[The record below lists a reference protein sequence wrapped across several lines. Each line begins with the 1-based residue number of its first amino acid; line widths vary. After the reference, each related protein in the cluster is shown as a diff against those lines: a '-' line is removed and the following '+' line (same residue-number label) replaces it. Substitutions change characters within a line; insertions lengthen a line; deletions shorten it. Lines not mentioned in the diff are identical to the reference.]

1 MIFVTVG
8 TQKFQMNRLMKQVE
22 ELAQKRPD
30 ERIVIQYGNCT
41 YIPKNCET
49 YQFMDRPQ
57 FEKCVAECDVLITH
71 GGVGT
76 IMSGIRA
83 RKPVVVVPRLR
94 QYGEHVDDH
103 QLEAARALRE
113 HKCLVICMNI
123 EFLDYIVSNIAN
135 YVFSKYE
142 EPVKKVEDLV
152 LDCIESPEPPKKN
165 ILEFFKMK
173 NRKDIVSTKIA
184 AQVKTQ

>member
-8 TQKFQMNRLMKQVE
+8 TQKFQMNRLMKQI
-22 ELAQKRPD
+22 ELMAESMPD
-30 ERIVIQYGNCT
+30 ERFVIQYGNCT

-57 FEKCVAECDVLITH
+57 FEQCVSECDVLITH

-83 RKPVVVVPRLR
+83 GKPVVVVPRLR

-103 QLEAARALRE
+103 QIEAARALKE
-113 HKCLVICMNI
+113 HKCLVICMNT
-123 EFLDYIVSNIAN
+123 EFLGYIISHISE
-135 YVFSKYE
+135 YVFNRYE
-142 EPVKKVEDLV
+142 EPEKKVEDLV
-152 LDCIESPEPPKKN
+152 LGFIESSEPVKDRTMGLLKY
-165 ILEFFKMK
+165 F
-173 NRKDIVSTKIA
+173 RKRKETA
-184 AQVKTQ
+184 ELQQAVKHI

>member
-1 MIFVTVG
+1 
-8 TQKFQMNRLMKQVE
+8 MNRLMKQVE
-22 ELAQKRPD
+22 ALAAERPD
-30 ERIVIQYGNCT
+30 ERIVVQYGNCT

-57 FEKCVAECDVLITH
+57 FEQCVGDCDILITH

-83 RKPVVVVPRLR
+83 EKPVVVVPRLR

-103 QLEAARALRE
+103 QIEAAHALKE

-123 EFLDYIVSNIAN
+123 EFLSYIVENISQYQFN
-135 YVFSKYE
+135 KYV
-142 EPVKKVEDLV
+142 EPLRKVEDLV
-152 LDCIESPEPPKKN
+152 LDCIEAPEPVKKSKFGLFN
-165 ILEFFKMK
+165 IF
-173 NRKDIVSTKIA
+173 NRTGATELS
-184 AQVKTQ
+184 

>member
-22 ELAQKRPD
+22 ELAVERPN
-30 ERIVIQYGNCT
+30 ERIVVQYGHST
-41 YIPKNCET
+41 YVPKNCEC

-57 FEKCVAECDVLITH
+57 FEECIDKCDILLTH

-76 IMSGIRA
+76 IMAGLRHGKQVI
-83 RKPVVVVPRLR
+83 VVPRLR

-103 QLEAARALRE
+103 QIEAAQALK
-113 HKCLVICMNI
+113 HHNCLAICMNI
-123 EFLDYIVSNIAN
+123 EFLTYMVEHISS

-142 EPVKKVEDLV
+142 EPEKKVEDLV
-152 LDCIESPEPPKKN
+152 LECIESPKPLEEKN
-165 ILEFFKMK
+165 LSNGFFKIFSRK
-173 NRKDIVSTKIA
+173 NTVADT
-184 AQVKTQ
+184 VKQM